1 MQQNDPEL
9 LGALSQQTSTF
20 EQIKSSRERTLEQAE
35 YIKVLPE
42 NANFNQADVDAFEK
56 QHGGL
61 QSAGPRNKL
70 GSANNT
76 NQRPSLL
83 KYDEQ

>member
-20 EQIKSSRERTLEQAE
+20 EQIKSSRAGTLEQAE

-42 NANFNQADVDAFEK
+42 NAHFNQADADAFEK
-56 QHGGL
+56 QYSGL
-61 QSAGPRNKL
+61 QSAGPRNL

-76 NQRPSLL
+76 DQRLSLL